1 MSAQS
6 GKMDKIVAKL
16 RDGDEQA
23 FISLFHAFWDAG
35 LRFVKTFVSDK
46 DFCEDIVQEVFIQ
59 VWDKRQIFESEKH
72 FKAYFYKALRNN
84 TVKHLSRQKPSE
96 ELSNIKTLESE
107 DVFAKIVEIEFKR
120 EVSRAIAMLPEK
132 RRQVI
137 VHAIAGLTVE
147 EIAEQLNISV
157 NTVKIHKKKAYS
169 DLRKELKG
177 IHLRVL
183 AIFM

>member
-1 MSAQS
+1 
-6 GKMDKIVAKL
+6 MDKIVAEL
-16 RDGDEQA
+16 RNGDERA
-23 FISLFHAFWDAG
+23 FVALFHAFWDAG
-35 LRFVKTFVSDK
+35 LRFVKTFVSNK
-46 DFCEDIVQEVFIQ
+46 DICEDIVQEVFLQI
-59 VWDKRQIFESEKH
+59 WDKRQIFESEKH

-96 ELSNIKTLESE
+96 ELTNIQTLESD

-120 EVSRAIAMLPEK
+120 EVSRAISLLPEK

-137 VHAIAGLTVE
+137 VHAMAGLTVE
-147 EIAEQLNISV
+147 EIAEKLNISV

-177 IHLRVL
+177 INLRIL
-183 AIFM
+183 AIFV